1 MQTPTPYRREGGP
14 PAPAD
19 AAPEALLG
27 IDPGAGAIK
36 VYGPGGGIQLPSI
49 VAIDGSRTLSRTLA
63 PALSH
68 EPGEFPGPRP
78 AGRSGVNAGMAGLAR
93 AKPPLRIA
101 SPAGAFW
108 VGERAADW
116 GRVVENLDH
125 DRFTG
130 SPELQALTYGG
141 LTRYFRQR
149 GQPATVLNVTIGLP
163 LESLTGPE
171 TETAG
176 LAAGVRRWLVGNHI
190 WAADDA
196 TCEVAIAEV
205 RIASQPAGALFD
217 FLLDAMGGFI
227 PARKLLFAKEIGVV
241 SIGMSTVELLV
252 ARNGAPVNRFTAG
265 QTFGVRRLLEL
276 TAPDGLYT
284 LGELDALLRA
294 GRLDISLALPIWAS
308 EVTGLIERRWGRD
321 YRRFAAI
328 VVVGGGALLLRE
340 ALLARFGGKMFLP
353 EDPVLATG
361 RGLYKMALMQ
371 LARKRVKP
379 ARNSAEEAVD
389 G

>member
-1 MQTPTPYRREGGP
+1 MQTLTPYRRESGP
-14 PAPAD
+14 TALAD
-19 AAPEALLG
+19 AAPDVLLG
-27 IDPGAGAIK
+27 LDPGAGAIK
-36 VYGPGGGIQLPSI
+36 IYGPGGGIQLPSI
-49 VAIDGSRTLSRTLA
+49 VAADGGRTLSR
-63 PALSH
+63 
-68 EPGEFPGPRP
+68 
-78 AGRSGVNAGMAGLAR
+78 MAGLAQ

-101 SPAGAFW
+101 TRAGTFW

-141 LTRYFRQR
+141 LTRYFQQS
-149 GQPATVLNVTIGLP
+149 GLPAAALNVTIGLP
-163 LESLTGPE
+163 LESLTGSE
-171 TETAG
+171 GETAG
-176 LAAGVRRWLVGNHI
+176 LAAGVRRWLVGSHI
-190 WAADDA
+190 WTADGAA
-196 TCEVAIAEV
+196 CEVAITEAK
-205 RIASQPAGALFD
+205 ISSQPAGALFD
-217 FLLDAMGGFI
+217 FLLDAAGGFI
-227 PARKLLFAKEIGVV
+227 PVRKLLFAKEIGVV
-241 SIGMSTVELLV
+241 SVGMSTVELLV

-276 TAPDGLYT
+276 AAPDGFYT
-284 LGELDALLRA
+284 LGELDAQLRA
-294 GRLDISLALPIWAS
+294 GRLDIGLALPIWAS

-371 LARKRVKP
+371 LARRRVKP
-379 ARNSAEEAVD
+379 ARNSAEEAAD